1 MDLNILKTNCIIE
14 LEFKLSL
21 TNLINIL
28 TVPNLMIVGIMIFQL
43 DGVKVEQAYVDE
55 DIIGLVLDH
64 CSKVSQIF
72 LVSYKGI

>member
-28 TVPNLMIVGIMIFQL
+28 TVPNLMMVGIRIFQL
-43 DGVKVEQAYVDE
+43 DDGVKVVQAYFE
-55 DIIGLVLDH
+55 DITGLVLDY

-72 LVSYKGI
+72 LVS